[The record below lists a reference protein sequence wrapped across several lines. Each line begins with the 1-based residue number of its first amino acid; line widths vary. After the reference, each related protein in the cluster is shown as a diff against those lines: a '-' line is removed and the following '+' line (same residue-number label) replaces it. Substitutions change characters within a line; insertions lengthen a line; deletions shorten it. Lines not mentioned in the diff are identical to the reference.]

1 MNPYEVLG
9 VSPDADE
16 ETIKKAYR
24 DLIKKY
30 HPDRYINNPL
40 ADLAAEKTKE
50 INKAYDMIMNKGGG
64 QRQNGTQSSGG
75 GEYYRSAGGNSG
87 FAAVRSL
94 ISQNRIMEAMSALS
108 GLPKT
113 AEWYY
118 LNGVICMRRGWYDQA
133 VTSLKQACAMEPEN
147 VEYRAA
153 LENVINRNTTYRTGP
168 VTDTGCYVCP
178 CDCCTTLAC
187 LNCCC

>member
-16 ETIKKAYR
+16 ETIKKVYR

-50 INKAYDMIMNKGGG
+50 LNKAYDMIMNKSGG

-87 FAAVRSL
+87 FAQPDFAEQNYGGNVSAFGIAEDSGMVLLERSYMYA
-94 ISQNRIMEAMSALS
+94 Q
-108 GLPKT
+108 GL
-113 AEWYY
+113 
-118 LNGVICMRRGWYDQA
+118 V
-133 VTSLKQACAMEPEN
+133 
-147 VEYRAA
+147 
-153 LENVINRNTTYRTGP
+153 
-168 VTDTGCYVCP
+168 
-178 CDCCTTLAC
+178 
-187 LNCCC
+187 